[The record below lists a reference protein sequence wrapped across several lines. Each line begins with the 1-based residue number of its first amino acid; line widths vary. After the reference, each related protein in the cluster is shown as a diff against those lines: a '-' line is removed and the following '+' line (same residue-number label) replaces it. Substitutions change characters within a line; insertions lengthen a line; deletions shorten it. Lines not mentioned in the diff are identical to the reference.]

1 MGAQRKTISEMPD
14 WLKALPG
21 NARLSRAELA
31 SVLGYSSAASLSHS
45 IYKGMWPEFE
55 PLELRDPGLGSVSSS
70 VSHVHCH
77 YRVSDVRRVLR
88 ELIASQ
94 K

>member
-1 MGAQRKTISEMPD
+1 MGAHRKTISEMPA
-14 WLKALPG
+14 WLNELPG

-31 SVLGYSSAASLSHS
+31 KVLGYAKAQSFTTALFR
-45 IYKGMWPEFE
+45 GMWPQL
-55 PLELRDPGLGSVSSS
+55 LEIEIRHTGFGRRPNGAP
-70 VSHVHCH
+70 HVHCH
-77 YRVSDVRRVLR
+77 YRVSDVRRVVR